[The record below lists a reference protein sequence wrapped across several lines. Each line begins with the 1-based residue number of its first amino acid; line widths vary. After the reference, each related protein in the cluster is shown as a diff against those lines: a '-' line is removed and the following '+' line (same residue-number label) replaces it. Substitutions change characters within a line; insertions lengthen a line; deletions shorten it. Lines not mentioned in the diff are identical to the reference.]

1 MATRTNKRHQRNA
14 IAKYGPTIDPE
25 ELINTESFRK
35 HNMRFLRERIVGI
48 SRKELASRLELS
60 PVSIKEWEDPNMPHR
75 APTAKHLGQ
84 LSEELQCLPIDL
96 YSDFR
101 ADHLA
106 GILDDMLEMIITDF
120 HQNIRS
126 NHLGYKSLAMK
137 QYEILCVAR
146 DYQENNKQD
155 RLPDQDSIDKEVE
168 MHKKRYTMPPDINET
183 DTTNNDN
190 DNEENQH

>member
-14 IAKYGPTIDPE
+14 IAKYGPTINPE

-48 SRKELASRLELS
+48 SRKELASRLKLS

-75 APTAKHLGQ
+75 APTAKHLRQ
-84 LSEELQCLPIDL
+84 LSEELQCSPIDL

-126 NHLGYKSLAMK
+126 LQIGRKVLAMK
-137 QYEILCVAR
+137 QYEILCLAR
-146 DYQENNKQD
+146 DYQNTQKQGA
-155 RLPDQDSIDKEVE
+155 LPDPESLDKEVE
-168 MHKKRYTMPPDINET
+168 MHKKRYTMPPDMDESQNE
-183 DTTNNDN
+183 DDI
-190 DNEENQH
+190 DKD